1 MHVQNADIC
10 NGYMKLETEMS
21 FDKIEYNILWNK
33 FRKWYL

>member
-21 FDKIEYNILWNK
+21 FDKMDNIL
-33 FRKWYL
+33 